1 MKPLL
6 HFFLIDD
13 SAFDLFIY
21 EKLLIKSGITDSV
34 KTFNSARDAL
44 KHLVSHADILPA
56 SIILLDLQM
65 PDMNGFEFIDEFD
78 HLPAMLQEKIRIFLL
93 NGQDLT
99 ISVRVVF
106 GSKFLRARAG
116 CLQYDGF
123 ENHDSRHLHHLRRFK
138 STYVNVPPC

>member
-78 HLPAMLQEKIRIFLL
+78 HLPAMLQEKIRIFMLSSTIDTRDIDKAKASQHIIDLL
-93 NGQDLT
+93 PKPLEIATLKKKLG
-99 ISVRVVF
+99 I
-106 GSKFLRARAG
+106 
-116 CLQYDGF
+116 
-123 ENHDSRHLHHLRRFK
+123 
-138 STYVNVPPC
+138 